1 MVSATSTSNL
11 SENTLVVLCV
21 ENVKIGSNPEH
32 KIKIK
37 RYFKLNL
44 LWGCSIVVASKI
56 SQFKL

>member
-1 MVSATSTSNL
+1 MGPA
-11 SENTLVVLCV
+11 VLCV
-21 ENVKIGSNPEH
+21 DNVKIGSNPEH
-32 KIKIK
+32 KIKMK